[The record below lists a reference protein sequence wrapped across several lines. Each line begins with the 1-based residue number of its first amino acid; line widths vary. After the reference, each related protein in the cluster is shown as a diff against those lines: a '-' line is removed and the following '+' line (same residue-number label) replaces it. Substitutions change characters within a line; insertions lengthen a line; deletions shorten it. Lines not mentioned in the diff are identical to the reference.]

1 MLRVLL
7 ESRARRPRRTG
18 ETVLSVA
25 AHMAVIG
32 GAVIVPAHR
41 KTAPPERTPA
51 VIVHFA
57 PPQPLS
63 PAPRRVVTSSATG
76 RCRPLL
82 RRCRFQSSLFPAVT
96 PVSLAGDRGVT
107 RPHRSTR
114 SFSVLPRSGT
124 PGRARDHDIGAGAD
138 DDRELRGTELAMRIV
153 AAAKPNYPEALRQAG
168 IGGHVLVRFTVD
180 TAGRVDMASVQVI
193 ESTHPLFTTAVR
205 TVLPTY
211 RFKPSEAGGRRVA
224 STAEMPFEFSIAR

>member
-1 MLRVLL
+1 MLGVLL

-32 GAVIVPAHR
+32 GAVIAPAHR
-41 KTAPPERTPA
+41 KTASPERTAA

-63 PAPRRVVTSSATG
+63 AAPRRVVTSASGSETVAA
-76 RCRPLL
+76 PLPTPVIAV
-82 RRCRFQSSLFPAVT
+82 PAVT
-96 PVSLAGDRGVT
+96 PVSLPVIEASHAPPIDQ
-107 RPHRSTR
+107 
-114 SFSVLPRSGT
+114 VLFGPAASGT
-124 PGRARDHDIGAGAD
+124 PGRARGLDVGAGPGAD
-138 DDRELRGTELAMRIV
+138 AELRGAELVMRIV
-153 AAAKPNYPEALRQAG
+153 AAAKPRYPEALRQAG
-168 IGGHVLVRFTVD
+168 IGGHVLIRFTVD
-180 TAGRVDMASVQVI
+180 TAGRVDMASVQEI
-193 ESTHPLFTTAVR
+193 ESTHPLFTAAVR
-205 TVLPTY
+205 MVLPTY

>member
-18 ETVLSVA
+18 QTVLSVA

-32 GAVIVPAHR
+32 GAVIAPAHR

-63 PAPRRVVTSSATG
+63 PAPRRVVTSPATG
-76 RCRPLL
+76 RETVAAPLPTPVIAV
-82 RRCRFQSSLFPAVT
+82 PAVT
-96 PVSLAGDRGVT
+96 PVSLPVIEASHSPPIDQVLFG
-107 RPHRSTR
+107 
-114 SFSVLPRSGT
+114 SVASGT
-124 PGRARDHDIGAGAD
+124 PGRARDLDVGAGAD
-138 DDRELRGTELAMRIV
+138 DDRELRGTELVMRIV
-153 AAAKPNYPEALRQAG
+153 AAAKPRYPEALRQAG
-168 IGGHVLVRFTVD
+168 IGGHVLIRFTVD
-180 TAGRVDMASVQVI
+180 TAGHVDMASVQVI

-211 RFKPSEAGGRRVA
+211 RFKPSEAGGRRIA